1 MWTLES
7 FRTLDL
13 LVAFL
18 NDRKLRA
25 DHCKVVAGPGES
37 GEPIYHLLYETDIDD
52 QGFQAREAAVESDL
66 LPVAGIDGGG
76 AVDLAELIHPRR
88 PTRGVDVR
96 RQVSGARRQ

>member
-37 GEPIYHLLYETDIDD
+37 GESIYHLLYETDIDD

-76 AVDLAELIHPRR
+76 AVDLAEQIIH
-88 PTRGVDVR
+88 DA
-96 RQVSGARRQ
+96 Q